1 MQIVVILLIETGEH
15 GTFPVKYLEGAYP
28 YEPTGALN
36 KSATKEVMSAMSAL
50 NKEGTT
56 ILMVTHDSKLASRC
70 NRVLYILD
78 GQIKGEYRFEGNDQN
93 NDKEREE
100 KLACWL
106 SDYDW

>member
-15 GTFPVKYLEGAYP
+15 GTFPVKYSEGAYP
-28 YEPTGALN
+28 DEPTGALN

-78 GQIKGEYRFEGNDQN
+78 GQIKGEYRFERNDQN

>member
-28 YEPTGALN
+28 DEPTGALN
-36 KSATKEVMSAMSAL
+36 KSATKEVMSAMNAL

-56 ILMVTHDSKLASRC
+56 ILMVTHNSKLASRC

-78 GQIKGEYRFEGNDQN
+78 GQIKGEYRFERNDQN

-106 SDYDW
+106 SDFDW

>member
-28 YEPTGALN
+28 DEPTGALN

-78 GQIKGEYRFEGNDQN
+78 GQIKGEYRFERNDQN

>member
-28 YEPTGALN
+28 DEPTGALN
-36 KSATKEVMSAMSAL
+36 KSATKEVMSAMNAL

-56 ILMVTHDSKLASRC
+56 MLMVTHNSKLASRC

-78 GQIKGEYRFEGNDQN
+78 GQIKGEYRFESNDQN

>member
-28 YEPTGALN
+28 DEPTGALN
-36 KSATKEVMSAMSAL
+36 KSATKEVMSAMNAL

-78 GQIKGEYRFEGNDQN
+78 GQIKGEYRFERNDQN

>member
-15 GTFPVKYLEGAYP
+15 GTFPVKYSEGAYP
-28 YEPTGALN
+28 DEPTGALN
-36 KSATKEVMSAMSAL
+36 KSATKEVMSAMNAL

-93 NDKEREE
+93 NVKEREE

>member
-28 YEPTGALN
+28 DEPTGALN
-36 KSATKEVMSAMSAL
+36 KSATKEVMSAMNAL
-50 NKEGTT
+50 NKEGRT
-56 ILMVTHDSKLASRC
+56 ILMVTHNSKLASRC

-78 GQIKGEYRFEGNDQN
+78 GQIKGEYRFERNDQN

>member
-28 YEPTGALN
+28 DEPTGALN

-78 GQIKGEYRFEGNDQN
+78 GQIKGEYRLERNDQN

-106 SDYDW
+106 SDFDW

>member
-28 YEPTGALN
+28 DEPTGALN
-36 KSATKEVMSAMSAL
+36 KSATKEVMSAMNAL

-78 GQIKGEYRFEGNDQN
+78 GQIKGEYRFEENDQN

>member
-28 YEPTGALN
+28 DEPTGALN
-36 KSATKEVMSAMSAL
+36 KSATKEVMSAMNAL

-56 ILMVTHDSKLASRC
+56 ILMVTHNSKLASRC

-78 GQIKGEYRFEGNDQN
+78 GQIKGEYRFERNDQN

>member
-1 MQIVVILLIETGEH
+1 MQIVIILLIETGEH
-15 GTFPVKYLEGAYP
+15 GTFPVKYSEGAYP
-28 YEPTGALN
+28 DEPTGALN
-36 KSATKEVMSAMSAL
+36 KSATKEVMSAMNAL

-56 ILMVTHDSKLASRC
+56 ILMVTHNSKLASRC

-78 GQIKGEYRFEGNDQN
+78 GQIKGEYRFERNDQN

>member
-28 YEPTGALN
+28 DEPTGALN
-36 KSATKEVMSAMSAL
+36 KSATKEVMSAMNAL

-56 ILMVTHDSKLASRC
+56 ILMVTHNSKLASRC

-78 GQIKGEYRFEGNDQN
+78 GQIKGEYRFERNDQD

-100 KLACWL
+100 QLACWL
-106 SDYDW
+106 SDFDL

>member
-28 YEPTGALN
+28 DEPTGALN

-78 GQIKGEYRFEGNDQN
+78 GQIKGEYRFEENDQN

>member
-28 YEPTGALN
+28 DEPTGALN
-36 KSATKEVMSAMSAL
+36 KSATKEVMSAMNAL

-56 ILMVTHDSKLASRC
+56 ILMVTHNSKLASRC

-78 GQIKGEYRFEGNDQN
+78 GQIKGEYRFEENDQN

>member
-28 YEPTGALN
+28 DEPTGALN
-36 KSATKEVMSAMSAL
+36 KSATKEVMSAMNAL

-78 GQIKGEYRFEGNDQN
+78 GQIKGENRIEGNDQN

>member
-15 GTFPVKYLEGAYP
+15 GTFPVKYSEGAYP
-28 YEPTGALN
+28 DEPTGALN

-78 GQIKGEYRFEGNDQN
+78 GQIKGEYRFEENDQN

>member
-1 MQIVVILLIETGEH
+1 MPIVVILLIETGEH

-28 YEPTGALN
+28 DEPTGALN
-36 KSATKEVMSAMSAL
+36 KSATKEVMSAMNAL

-56 ILMVTHDSKLASRC
+56 ILMVTHNSKLASRC

-78 GQIKGEYRFEGNDQN
+78 GQIKGDYRFERNDQN

>member
-28 YEPTGALN
+28 DEPTGALN

-93 NDKEREE
+93 IDK
-100 KLACWL
+100 
-106 SDYDW
+106 

>member
-28 YEPTGALN
+28 DEPTGALN
-36 KSATKEVMSAMSAL
+36 KSVTKEVMSAMNAL

-56 ILMVTHDSKLASRC
+56 ILMVTHNSKLASRC

-78 GQIKGEYRFEGNDQN
+78 GQIKGEYRFERNDQN

>member
-15 GTFPVKYLEGAYP
+15 GTFPVKYSEGAYP
-28 YEPTGALN
+28 DEPTGALN
-36 KSATKEVMSAMSAL
+36 KSATKEVMSAMNAL

-56 ILMVTHDSKLASRC
+56 ILMVTHNSKLASRC

-78 GQIKGEYRFEGNDQN
+78 GQIKGEYRFEKEVLI

>member
-15 GTFPVKYLEGAYP
+15 GTFPVKYSEGAYP
-28 YEPTGALN
+28 DEPTGALN
-36 KSATKEVMSAMSAL
+36 KSATKEVMSAMNAL
-50 NKEGTT
+50 NKDGTT
-56 ILMVTHDSKLASRC
+56 ILMVTHNSKLASRC

-78 GQIKGEYRFEGNDQN
+78 GQIKGEYRFERNDQN

>member
-15 GTFPVKYLEGAYP
+15 GTFPVKYSEGAYP
-28 YEPTGALN
+28 DEPTGALN
-36 KSATKEVMSAMSAL
+36 KSATKEVMSAMNAL

-56 ILMVTHDSKLASRC
+56 ILMVTHNSKLASRC

-78 GQIKGEYRFEGNDQN
+78 GQIKGEYRFERNDQN

>member
-1 MQIVVILLIETGEH
+1 MQIVIILLIETGEH
-15 GTFPVKYLEGAYP
+15 GTFPVKYSEGAYP
-28 YEPTGALN
+28 DEPTGALN

-56 ILMVTHDSKLASRC
+56 ILMVTHNSKLASRC

-78 GQIKGEYRFEGNDQN
+78 GQIKGEYRFEENDQN

>member
-15 GTFPVKYLEGAYP
+15 GIFPVKYSEGTYP
-28 YEPTGALN
+28 DEPTGALN
-36 KSATKEVMSAMSAL
+36 KSATTQVMSAMSAL

-93 NDKEREE
+93 IDKEREE

>member
-28 YEPTGALN
+28 DEPTGALN

-78 GQIKGEYRFEGNDQN
+78 GQIKGEYRLERNDQN

>member
-28 YEPTGALN
+28 DEPTGALN
-36 KSATKEVMSAMSAL
+36 KSATKEVMSAMNAL

-56 ILMVTHDSKLASRC
+56 ILMVTHNSKLASRC

-78 GQIKGEYRFEGNDQN
+78 GQIKGEYRFKRNDQN

>member
-15 GTFPVKYLEGAYP
+15 GTFPIKYLEGAYP
-28 YEPTGALN
+28 DEPTGALN
-36 KSATKEVMSAMSAL
+36 KSATKEVMSAMNAL

-56 ILMVTHDSKLASRC
+56 ILMVTHDSKFASRC